1 MAPESTH
8 PSATSTGPTT
18 VPGPHVDARVL
29 RSRRRLGDALVRLTL
44 ERGYDAVTIRDVT
57 DEAGIGYA
65 TFFRHYADK
74 DALLRDL
81 LDVVLAEL
89 MQRLEAFSPF
99 TDAAKM
105 GTMVFEHA
113 RDDADLYGVLL
124 RSQHSIDLLPRAL
137 EVGMAGVLRTY
148 RAKPGGIVPLDAAVN
163 HLIRSFV
170 ALIDWWLA
178 NGMRPRPSEMGQVF
192 DTLIL
197 GPTREAAF
205 EALP

>member
-1 MAPESTH
+1 MANDST
-8 PSATSTGPTT
+8 PFPATSTAPTV
-18 VPGPHVDARVL
+18 VPGTRTDARVL
-29 RSRRRLGDALVRLTL
+29 RSRRRLGEALVKLTL
-44 ERGYDAVTIRDVT
+44 ERGYDAVTIRDLT
-57 DEAGIGYA
+57 DAAGIGYA

-89 MQRLEAFSPF
+89 MERLEALSPF
-99 TDAAKM
+99 SDATKM

-113 RDDADLYGVLL
+113 RDNADLYGVLL

-148 RAKPGGIVPLDAAVN
+148 RAKPGGIVPMDAAVN

-178 NGMRPRPSEMGQVF
+178 NGMRPRPSVMGQVF

-197 GPTREAAF
+197 GPTRETAF
-205 EALP
+205 ETLP